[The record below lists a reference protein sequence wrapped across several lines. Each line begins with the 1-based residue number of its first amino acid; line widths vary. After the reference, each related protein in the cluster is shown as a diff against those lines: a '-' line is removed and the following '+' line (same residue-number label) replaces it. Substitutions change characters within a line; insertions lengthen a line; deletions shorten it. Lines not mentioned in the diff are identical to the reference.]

1 MTNLEKEKKADGK
14 LVKSEEVK
22 QGDEWYYII

>member
-1 MTNLEKEKKADGK
+1 MTNLEKENKADGRHA
-14 LVKSEEVK
+14 KSEEVK